1 VVVYDTYAWIE
12 YFRGSRKGERV
23 RALLRRGGFTPSIVL
38 AEIARKYMREGY
50 AVDEVRK
57 RLLFIETRTRI
68 VPIDTELSLRAAKTY
83 LELYEYAKKN
93 RLRTPSLADAV
104 VYAAALTLGEELVT
118 GDRLF
123 KDLPNVIYIG
133 D

>member
-104 VYAAALTLGEELVT
+104 VYAAALILGEELVT

>member
-1 VVVYDTYAWIE
+1 MVVYDTYAWIE

>member
-1 VVVYDTYAWIE
+1 MVVYDTYAWIE

-123 KDLPNVIYIG
+123 KDLSNVIYIG

>member
-1 VVVYDTYAWIE
+1 MVVYDTYAWIE

-104 VYAAALTLGEELVT
+104 VYAAALILGEELVT